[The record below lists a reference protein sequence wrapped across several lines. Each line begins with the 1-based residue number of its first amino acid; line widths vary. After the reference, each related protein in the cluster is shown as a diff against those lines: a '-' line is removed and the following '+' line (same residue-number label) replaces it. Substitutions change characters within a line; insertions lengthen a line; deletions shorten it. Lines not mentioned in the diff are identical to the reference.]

1 MIVTLSVVLLDELL
15 LPLTNA
21 TISKINTA
29 PPTTHTHGCVYHSCV
44 SVVVVDVVVVL
55 VDVAALSCAHANA
68 RVSVNTISKNTYLI
82 DPCLIKF
89 FILMFLV
96 NKSVQNSIAFDYSTT
111 APITDEII
119 VTDRSLQYDA
129 TVFLRIIKYLYALRL
144 KKIWV
149 ILIIYLIVNFS

>member
-1 MIVTLSVVLLDELL
+1 
-15 LPLTNA
+15 
-21 TISKINTA
+21 
-29 PPTTHTHGCVYHSCV
+29 
-44 SVVVVDVVVVL
+44 
-55 VDVAALSCAHANA
+55 
-68 RVSVNTISKNTYLI
+68 
-82 DPCLIKF
+82 
-89 FILMFLV
+89 MFLV